1 MSTGNAISD
10 PTSETTGLAQG
21 ERRQITAVFMDIV
34 GFSTIASKAD
44 PEDLEHW
51 LEEFY
56 GQARSIIEA
65 QGGEVT
71 EYLGDGVVALFG
83 LARADEL
90 AASKAVSAAMTA
102 LKEVNAG
109 ASQGITT
116 QLRIGVAT
124 GDAAVRIDRGREN
137 LPRATGM
144 VTTLARRI
152 QQQAAPGTV
161 MISASTQA
169 LLRGGIATEEFGN
182 QNLKGFAEAQTLFR
196 PLASQT
202 QIVTSSSSSPFVG
215 RKDVL
220 RQIESSS
227 YPTLLIGQAG
237 IGKSALARHLAHTAD
252 AVTTFAAD
260 GVKTPSSYQPFTQW
274 LLQQTGST
282 LPDFTDI
289 AATFPTLDDDA
300 QRALALVLGL
310 PEGQSLLIDR
320 SNVALKGLIEDS
332 LWQAIYATQPK
343 GLLIFEDLHWLDNAS
358 FGVLRHILQNA
369 YNHTHQILMTSR
381 EDIKID
387 KHLGQC
393 RLTVIPLAPLSD
405 TEAAEMLDAVA
416 DGSTPPDK
424 KAFVISQSAG
434 IPLFIEHLLK
444 RNAFDDNASAD
455 VPGSLKDLLADQIDA
470 TGPTKAVLQ
479 CAAVIGQTFTFDM
492 LEAIASDHAPL
503 TMHLELAC
511 QKGVLKQLDDAKWG
525 FAHALLHQA
534 AYDSLLRNK
543 RIAYHAKIA
552 AHLKQDHV
560 DAVMRNPALLTTHL
574 SRAEQ
579 HIPAIENYLSV
590 SRWALSQGAFDD
602 AEAHVL
608 AAIALCEKAPAD
620 VDVRSHEI
628 ACYSALGSI
637 LMQTQGFTA
646 ASAKKAF
653 ETVAKLASRKGSHS
667 SANGPAFYG
676 SFTHAVVSGDKKGAT
691 RFADMLRNAADKA
704 QSDGVDSELRLASL
718 NADTALHFN
727 TGHFAKASATFKTLR
742 RHYDI
747 TTHGA
752 MITSYGAD
760 TFAAAQMIDCI
771 TRAICG
777 ETHLVSEMI
786 METDAHQRQLNIP
799 VMQPW
804 VHVWGAVALF
814 YAGHQDAAIDRA
826 RRGIA
831 IAIKQGTTFWE
842 VTGVAWLHIIQPSES
857 ASEEGL
863 AQFAEAIKTYEMM
876 GAHIGLPYFRAHYA
890 LAQAEHG
897 DIAAA
902 YKSSLQAVRENEHD
916 GLHSWYPEVLRLHA
930 LVCDIEGCAA
940 GAARFR
946 QEAAAIATQQ
956 NAALWLLRTRIDQ
969 FGADE
974 IDAAPLAEA
983 VNLLHRRAAPPEK
996 QAALALLSRR

>member
-1 MSTGNAISD
+1 MRTDNAISD
-10 PTSETTGLAQG
+10 PTSQTTGHAQG

-34 GFSTIASKAD
+34 GFSSIASKAD

-56 GQARSIIEA
+56 GQARRIVEA

-102 LKEVNAG
+102 LEEIDAG
-109 ASQGITT
+109 ASQGIAI

-152 QQQAAPGTV
+152 QQEAAPGTV
-161 MISASTQA
+161 LISASTKA
-169 LLRGGIATEEFGN
+169 LLRGSIATEEISN
-182 QNLKGFAEAQTLFR
+182 QTLKGFAEAQTLFQPR
-196 PLASQT
+196 AIQT
-202 QIVTSSSSSPFVG
+202 QTVTSSQPFIG

-220 RQIESSS
+220 TQISLSSD
-227 YPTLLIGQAG
+227 PMLVLGQAG
-237 IGKSALARHLAHTAD
+237 IGKSALARHLAQSA
-252 AVTTFAAD
+252 AAATTFAAD
-260 GVKTPSSYQPFTQW
+260 GVKTPSSYQPFEEW
-274 LLQQTGST
+274 LLHQTGST
-282 LPDFTDI
+282 LPDFKDI
-289 AATFPTLDDDA
+289 AAAFPTLADET

-310 PEGQSLLIDR
+310 PEGQSLLIER
-320 SNVALKGLIEDS
+320 SNVALKALIEDS
-332 LWQAIYATQPK
+332 LWQAICAAQPA
-343 GLLIFEDLHWLDNAS
+343 GLLVFEDLHWLDNAS
-358 FGVLRHILQNA
+358 FGVLRYLLENA
-369 YNHTHQILMTSR
+369 GTDDHQILMTSR
-381 EDIKID
+381 DDSKID
-387 KHLGQC
+387 KHLNTS
-393 RLTVIPLAPLSD
+393 RITVIPLAPLSD
-405 TEAAEMLDAVA
+405 AEAADLLDAVA
-416 DGSTPPDK
+416 DAPPSPGQR
-424 KAFVISQSAG
+424 AFVISQSAG
-434 IPLFIEHLLK
+434 IPLFIEHLSK
-444 RNAFDDNASAD
+444 RNAVDDNVSAD

-479 CAAVIGQTFTFDM
+479 CAAVIGQTFSLDT

-503 TMHLELAC
+503 DMHLEEAC
-511 QKGVLKQLDDAKWG
+511 RKGVLKKLDVAKWR

-574 SRAEQ
+574 RRAEQ

-608 AAIALCEKAPAD
+608 AAIGLCKKVPAN
-620 VDVRSHEI
+620 VDVRTLEI

-637 LMQTQGFTA
+637 RMQTQGFTA
-646 ASAKKAF
+646 DSVKAAF
-653 ETVAKLASRKGSHS
+653 ETVAKLASGKDAHS
-667 SANGPAFYG
+667 PANGPALYG
-676 SFTHAVVSGDKKGAT
+676 SFTHAIVSGDKKAAT
-691 RFADMLRNAADKA
+691 RFADMLRKAAHMVP
-704 QSDGVDSELRLASL
+704 SDSPNGEMRLASL
-718 NADTALHFN
+718 NTDAALQFY
-727 TGHFAKASATFKTLR
+727 TGDFAKVSSTVKSLR

-752 MITSYGAD
+752 MIACYGAD
-760 TFAAAQMIDCI
+760 TFAAAQMFDCV

-777 ETHLVSEMI
+777 QTYLITEMI

-804 VHVWGAVALF
+804 AQIWGAVSLF
-814 YAGHQDAAIDRA
+814 YAGQQDAAIDRV

-831 IAIKQGTTFWE
+831 TAAKQDAFFWQITGT
-842 VTGVAWLHIIQPSES
+842 AWLHVMQPSES
-857 ASEEGL
+857 ASAEGL
-863 AQFAEAIKTYEMM
+863 ARFAQTISTYERM

-897 DIAAA
+897 DIGAA
-902 YKSSLQAVRENEHD
+902 YESALRAVRENKND
-916 GLHSWYPEVLRLHA
+916 GLHSWYSEVLRLHA
-930 LVCDIEGCAA
+930 LVCDIEGGTA

-946 QEAAAIATQQ
+946 QEAAAIAGKQGAT
-956 NAALWLLRTRIDQ
+956 LWLLRTRIDQ
-969 FGADE
+969 LCAGE
-974 IDAAPLAEA
+974 IDATLLAEA
-983 VNLLHRRAAPPEK
+983 VGQLHRRAAPPEK
-996 QAALALLSRR
+996 QAALALLSRA

>member
-1 MSTGNAISD
+1 MRTDNAISD
-10 PTSETTGLAQG
+10 PTSQTTGHAQG

-34 GFSTIASKAD
+34 GFSSIASSAD

-56 GQARSIIEA
+56 GQARRIIEA

-90 AASKAVSAAMTA
+90 AASRAVSAAMTA
-102 LKEVNAG
+102 LEEINAG
-109 ASQGITT
+109 AGQGITT
-116 QLRIGVAT
+116 RLRIGVAT

-161 MISASTQA
+161 LISASTKA
-169 LLRGGIATEEFGN
+169 LLRGAIATEEIGN
-182 QNLKGFAEAQTLFR
+182 QTLKGFAEAQTLFR
-196 PLASQT
+196 PLANQT
-202 QIVTSSSSSPFVG
+202 PAVKTFAPFVG
-215 RKDVL
+215 RKDTRAQISLSSDPVL
-220 RQIESSS
+220 V
-227 YPTLLIGQAG
+227 LGQAG
-237 IGKSALARHLAHTAD
+237 IGKSALARHLAQEAP
-252 AVTTFAAD
+252 AATTFAAD
-260 GVKTPSSYQPFTQW
+260 GVKTPSSYQPFAQW
-274 LLQQTGST
+274 LLHKTGST

-289 AATFPTLDDDA
+289 VTVFPALEDET

-320 SNVALKGLIEDS
+320 SNVALKALIEDS
-332 LWQAIYATQPK
+332 LWQAICAAQPE
-343 GLLIFEDLHWLDNAS
+343 GLLVFEDLHWLDNAS
-358 FGVLRHILQNA
+358 FGVLRHIVENA
-369 YNHTHQILMTSR
+369 GDHDHQILMTSR
-381 EDIKID
+381 DDSKIG
-387 KHLGQC
+387 KHLDQS
-393 RLTVIPLAPLSD
+393 RMTVITLAPLSD
-405 TEAAEMLDAVA
+405 AEAGDMLDAITDV
-416 DGSTPPDK
+416 PPSHSQ

-434 IPLFIEHLLK
+434 IPLFIEHLSK
-444 RNAFDDNASAD
+444 RNAVDDNLSAD

-479 CAAVIGQTFTFDM
+479 CAAVIGQTFTLDT

-503 TMHLELAC
+503 DMHLEEAC
-511 QKGVLKQLDDAKWG
+511 RKGVLKKLDVAKWG

-608 AAIALCEKAPAD
+608 AAIALCAKAPAN
-620 VDVRSHEI
+620 VDVRTLEI

-637 LMQTQGFTA
+637 RMQTQGFTA
-646 ASAKKAF
+646 DSVKAAF
-653 ETVAKLASRKGSHS
+653 ETVAKLASGKDAHS
-667 SANGPAFYG
+667 SANGPALYG
-676 SFTHAVVSGDKKGAT
+676 SFTHAIVSGDKEAAT
-691 RFADMLRNAADKA
+691 RFADMLRKAANKA
-704 QSDGVDSELRLASL
+704 PPDRPDNELRLASL
-718 NADTALHFN
+718 NTDTALHFY
-727 TGHFAKASATFKTLR
+727 TGNFARVLTTFKALR
-742 RHYDI
+742 KHYDI
-747 TTHGA
+747 NTHGA
-752 MITSYGAD
+752 MIASYGAD
-760 TFAAAQMIDCI
+760 TFAAAHMFDCVA
-771 TRAICG
+771 RAICG
-777 ETHLVSEMI
+777 QTHLITEMI

-804 VHVWGAVALF
+804 AQIWGAVSLY
-814 YAGHQDAAIDRA
+814 YAGQQDAAIQRV

-831 IAIKQGTTFWE
+831 IATKQDSTFWQ
-842 VTGVAWLHIIQPSES
+842 VTGTAWLHVMQPAES
-857 ASEEGL
+857 ASAEGL
-863 AQFAEAIKTYEMM
+863 AQFAQAISTYEAM

-897 DIAAA
+897 DITAA
-902 YKSSLQAVRENEHD
+902 YQTALQAVRENGHD

-930 LVCDIEGCAA
+930 LVCDIEGGTA

-946 QEAAAIATQQ
+946 QEAAAIASKQG
-956 NAALWLLRTRIDQ
+956 AALWLLRTRIDQ
-969 FGADE
+969 LGAGE
-974 IDAAPLAEA
+974 IDAEVLAEA
-983 VNLLHRRAAPPEK
+983 VGQLHRRAAPPEK
-996 QAALALLSRR
+996 QAALALLSRT

>member
-1 MSTGNAISD
+1 
-10 PTSETTGLAQG
+10 
-21 ERRQITAVFMDIV
+21 MDIV
-34 GFSTIASKAD
+34 GFSSIASKAD

-56 GQARSIIEA
+56 GQARRIVEA

-102 LKEVNAG
+102 LDEINAG
-109 ASQGITT
+109 ASQGITI

-152 QQQAAPGTV
+152 QQKATPGTV
-161 MISASTQA
+161 LISASTKA
-169 LLRGGIATEEFGN
+169 LLRGSIATKEISN
-182 QNLKGFAEAQTLFR
+182 QTLKGFAEAQSLFH
-196 PLASQT
+196 PLANQT
-202 QIVTSSSSSPFVG
+202 QTVTSSQPFIG

-220 RQIESSS
+220 TQISRSSD
-227 YPTLLIGQAG
+227 PVLVLGQAG
-237 IGKSALARHLAHTAD
+237 IGKSALARHLAQNA
-252 AVTTFAAD
+252 AAATTFAAD
-260 GVKTPSSYQPFTQW
+260 GVKTPRSYQPFEEW
-274 LLQQTGST
+274 LLNQTGST
-282 LPDFTDI
+282 LPDFEDI
-289 AATFPTLDDDA
+289 AAAFPTLA
-300 QRALALVLGL
+300 HETQRALALVLGL

-320 SNVALKGLIEDS
+320 SNVALKALIEDS
-332 LWQAIYATQPK
+332 LWQAICAAQPA
-343 GLLIFEDLHWLDNAS
+343 GLLVFEDLHWLDNAS
-358 FGVLRHILQNA
+358 FGVLRYILENA
-369 YNHTHQILMTSR
+369 STDDHQILMTSR
-381 EDIKID
+381 DDSKID
-387 KHLGQC
+387 KHLDTS
-393 RLTVIPLAPLSD
+393 RITVIPLAPFSD
-405 TEAAEMLDAVA
+405 AEAADLLDAVA
-416 DGSTPPDK
+416 DTPPSPDQ

-434 IPLFIEHLLK
+434 IPLFIEHLSK
-444 RNAFDDNASAD
+444 RNAVDDNVSAD

-479 CAAVIGQTFTFDM
+479 CAAVIGQSFSLDA

-503 TMHLELAC
+503 DVHLEEAC
-511 QKGVLKQLDDAKWG
+511 RKGVLKKLDVAKWG

-608 AAIALCEKAPAD
+608 AAIALCKKAPAK
-620 VDVRSHEI
+620 VDVRTLEI

-637 LMQTQGFTA
+637 RMQTQGFTA
-646 ASAKKAF
+646 DSAKAAF
-653 ETVAKLASRKGSHS
+653 ETVAKLASGKDAHS
-667 SANGPAFYG
+667 SANGPALYG
-676 SFTHAVVSGDKKGAT
+676 SFTHAIVSGDKKAAT
-691 RFADMLRNAADKA
+691 RFADMLRSAAHIVP
-704 QSDGVDSELRLASL
+704 SDGPDNEMRLASL
-718 NADTALHFN
+718 NTDAALQFY
-727 TGHFAKASATFKTLR
+727 TGDFTKVSSTVRSLR

-747 TTHGA
+747 TAHGA
-752 MITSYGAD
+752 MIASYGAD
-760 TFAAAQMIDCI
+760 TFAAAQMFDCV

-777 ETHLVSEMI
+777 QTHLITEMI

-804 VHVWGAVALF
+804 AQIWGAVSLF
-814 YAGHQDAAIDRA
+814 YAGQRDAATDRV

-831 IAIKQGTTFWE
+831 TAAKQGACFWQI
-842 VTGVAWLHIIQPSES
+842 TGTAWLHVMQPSES
-857 ASEEGL
+857 ASAEGL
-863 AQFAEAIKTYEMM
+863 ARFARTISTYERM
-876 GAHIGLPYFRAHYA
+876 GAHIGLPYFRAHFA

-902 YKSSLQAVRENEHD
+902 YESALQAVRENQTD

-930 LVCDIEGCAA
+930 LVCDIEGGTA

-946 QEAAAIATQQ
+946 QEAAAIAGKQGAT
-956 NAALWLLRTRIDQ
+956 LWLLRTRVDQ
-969 FGADE
+969 LCAGE
-974 IDAAPLAEA
+974 IDATVLAET
-983 VNLLHRRAAPPEK
+983 VGQLPRRAAPPEK
-996 QAALALLSRR
+996 QAALALLSQA